1 MDGNFT
7 IEPQQV
13 VVFPDGTEQPLSS
26 GPPVQY
32 FPDETVLGRSRS
44 ALKQRSRSQGHEPR
58 SDGTLPIELQ
68 MACDRAANLLAETRL
83 HEVL

>member
-1 MDGNFT
+1 MGGSFT

-32 FPDETVLGRSRS
+32 FPDNTVPGRSRS
-44 ALKQRSRSQGHEPR
+44 ALKPRSRSQGHAPR
-58 SDGTLPIELQ
+58 GDGTLTFDL
-68 MACDRAANLLAETRL
+68 
-83 HEVL
+83 